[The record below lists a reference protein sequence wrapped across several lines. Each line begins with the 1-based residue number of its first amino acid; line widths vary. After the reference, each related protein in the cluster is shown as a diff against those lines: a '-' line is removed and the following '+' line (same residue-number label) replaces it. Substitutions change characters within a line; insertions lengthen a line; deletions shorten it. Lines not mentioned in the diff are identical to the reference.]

1 MKQYEGYIIVRW
13 KEYGQDRLSEV
24 TAHLFGDER
33 GWAGT
38 LENRL
43 GNPVPDGGV
52 ELTARFEDGRQGRA
66 KVVSVVRESRVEV
79 GQGLFR
85 DFIRTPLTVRI
96 AGQGPAPFG

>member
-24 TAHLFGDER
+24 RAHLFGDER

-43 GNPVPDGGV
+43 GNPVPDVGV
-52 ELTARFEDGRQGRA
+52 ELTARFEDGRQERA
-66 KVVSVVRESRVEV
+66 KVVSVVQESRVEV